1 MANPNPSPAT
11 RWMPG
16 QSGNAGRTGPRRR
29 TILARV
35 PVVHSRDEVKAME
48 EAWRGTMRELIEAA
62 ARNPENELN
71 VRLAAA
77 AQLLKHEL
85 NAPPPRVKLDR
96 QCLMQARRPRC

>member
-1 MANPNPSPAT
+1 
-11 RWMPG
+11 
-16 QSGNAGRTGPRRR
+16 
-29 TILARV
+29 
-35 PVVHSRDEVKAME
+35 ME

-85 NAPPPRVKLDR
+85 NAPPPRVKLDLSVLDAGEKATLLTLLEKVLGKNPQLKPATGR
-96 QCLMQARRPRC
+96 VIEGRSGSDGGF